1 MDKINQLEV
10 LCAEARVEGTAFY
23 EKGNKSAGTR
33 LRAKM
38 AEIAVL
44 CKATRVDVQAI
55 KNADK

>member
-1 MDKINQLEV
+1 

-23 EKGNKSAGTR
+23 EKRNKSAGTR